1 MMKKK
6 LNINWTIVAI
16 ILTIIGVGY
25 FISLVHEVNE
35 EDREREYNIHHYSTG
50 KSSSGSYST
59 GGSSSGTSPYGNS
72 SVSYTHLEATEIVIA
87 AKNPDAEELRYEIAD
102 FLYHMIDVYKR
113 QAQVWSA

>member
-35 EDREREYNIHHYSTG
+35 KDREREYNIHHYSTG

-59 GGSSSGTSPYGNS
+59 GGSSSGTSSYGNS
-72 SVSYTHLEATEIVIA
+72 STSGSSSSGSSTSGAAHQEAVHPITEITTV
-87 AKNPDAEELRYEIAD
+87 DLRVN
-102 FLYHMIDVYKR
+102 LLMR
-113 QAQVWSA
+113 MTMM

>member
-1 MMKKK
+1 MKKK

-35 EDREREYNIHHYSTG
+35 KDREREYNIHHYSTG

-59 GGSSSGTSPYGNS
+59 GGSSSGTSSYGNS
-72 SVSYTHLEATEIVIA
+72 STSGSSSSAAVHPGAAHQEAVHPITEITTV
-87 AKNPDAEELRYEIAD
+87 DLRVN
-102 FLYHMIDVYKR
+102 LLMR
-113 QAQVWSA
+113 MTMM

>member
-1 MMKKK
+1 MKKK

-35 EDREREYNIHHYSTG
+35 KDREREYNIHHYSTG

-59 GGSSSGTSPYGNS
+59 GGSSSGTSSCGNS
-72 SVSYTHLEATEIVIA
+72 RHPAVVDIREQ
-87 AKNPDAEELRYEIAD
+87 
-102 FLYHMIDVYKR
+102 F
-113 QAQVWSA
+113 VWEQYIWEQLIL